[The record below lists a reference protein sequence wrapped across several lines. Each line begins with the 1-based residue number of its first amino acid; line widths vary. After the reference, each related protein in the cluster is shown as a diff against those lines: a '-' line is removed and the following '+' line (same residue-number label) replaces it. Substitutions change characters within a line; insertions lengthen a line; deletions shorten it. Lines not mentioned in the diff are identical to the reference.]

1 MKENAGVS
9 NKWLW
14 LTVPIA
20 ILLTVAAGSGVF
32 VRGLYRDTTYLAVQA
47 RGQDAITLF
56 AVLPAMVISAF
67 LAARGSQRA
76 RLVWLG
82 GLIFLA
88 FVLAPTAFTPGLLP
102 TRHMAG
108 SIVGRSLDLLHYMA
122 IVSGVV
128 FLVASM
134 IYSRMTT
141 GNARPLA
148 ARHLLIVLML
158 LLTLIS
164 QFAISP
170 KMHAIRAEVGV
181 IDSVPLDSPAR
192 REFDRLHVW
201 SEKFEEAVL
210 LLGLVA
216 LYTTAQAFK

>member
-1 MKENAGVS
+1 M
-9 NKWLW
+9 
-14 LTVPIA
+14 
-20 ILLTVAAGSGVF
+20 LLS
-32 VRGLYRDTTYLAVQA
+32 LA
-47 RGQDAITLF
+47 
-56 AVLPAMVISAF
+56 
-67 LAARGSQRA
+67 
-76 RLVWLG
+76 VWLG

-88 FVLAPTAFTPGLLP
+88 FVEAPTVFSPGLIL

-108 SIVGRSLDLLHYMA
+108 SIVGRSLDVLHYMA
-122 IVSGVV
+122 IVSGIV
-128 FLVASM
+128 FLIASM
-134 IYSRMTT
+134 LYNRMTA

-158 LLTLIS
+158 LLTVIS

-170 KMHAIRAEVGV
+170 KMHALRDEVGV
-181 IDSVPLDSPAR
+181 IDDVPLDNPLR